1 MHHKLRSLNGMK
13 IFAFVKSLEFL
24 NLLLNKC
31 NNDFDVQ
38 LFLMIKETKVKKK
51 LICLLIQLISLFLN
65 IITFWSYMICLSI
78 ILNDPG
84 NMIYP
89 LVLKLNYFGMKK
101 SGKSKK
107 KKKIMDLIY
116 IEVYDRFFTIF
127 SLLAVITQ
135 NYNENKINSHNFLD
149 YFQRV
154 FYFIAAEILFDWIRN
169 IITFKISQLKPSIYK
184 QITLEMI
191 LLHEK
196 LKYNSI
202 NQNGGSDHSMMDNR
216 MITYL
221 RIIEE
226 GKIEILT
233 KKNESLKYTKL
244 LDTDNAISLILQ
256 TNSTT
261 YCILL
266 VSFIFQKF
274 GFFSLKFFLIILLLL
289 VIRKNLQISFSHY
302 LVDNNLKFFES
313 EESSGSESSSDD
325 VLRNNVQEK
334 E

>member
-1 MHHKLRSLNGMK
+1 MK

-38 LFLMIKETKVKKK
+38 LYLMIKETKIKKK

-65 IITFWSYMICLSI
+65 IVTFWSYMICLSI

-107 KKKIMDLIY
+107 KKKIMDLIH

-127 SLLAVITQ
+127 SLLAVIIQ

-154 FYFIAAEILFDWIRN
+154 FYFIFAEILFDWIRN
-169 IITFKISQLKPSIYK
+169 IITFKISQLKPNIYK

-196 LKYNSI
+196 LKFNSI
-202 NQNGGSDHSMMDNR
+202 NQNGGNDHSMMDSR

-226 GKIEILT
+226 GKIDLIT
-233 KKNESLKYTKL
+233 KKKDSLKYTKL

-266 VSFIFQKF
+266 VSYLFQKF
-274 GFFSLKFFLIILLLL
+274 GFFSIKFVLIILLLL

-302 LVDNNLKFFES
+302 ILDNKLKCYEFE
-313 EESSGSESSSDD
+313 ESGSESSSDGAITNSNID
-325 VLRNNVQEK
+325 ENEELNTIK
-334 E
+334 D